1 MYMGDRVH
9 QRASPR
15 LLARQTQ
22 AFGKRWLS
30 RPAVRLALPMVL
42 GLGLAACGGA
52 PDSSDIQVAL
62 QRHFADA
69 VAPAQQHYGQHAGR
83 ALVPTVQAVALQGCS
98 AREGGHYLC
107 DAQVTLHS
115 KVLGQRHATTRLLLA
130 RDGQG
135 WRVLS
140 QL

>member
-1 MYMGDRVH
+1 MQTGDRVH
-9 QRASPR
+9 QRARPS
-15 LLARQTQ
+15 LLAAPCQ
-22 AFGKRWLS
+22 
-30 RPAVRLALPMVL
+30 RPLRRAAARLALPLAL
-42 GLGLAACGGA
+42 GLGLVACSAA
-52 PDSSDIQVAL
+52 PDSADIQAAL
-62 QRHFADA
+62 QRHFAEA

-83 ALVPTVQAVALQGCS
+83 ALVPTVHAVALHGCT
-98 AREGGHYLC
+98 ARDGGHYLC

-130 RDGQG
+130 RDAQG